1 MKTELPN
8 IYEQAAGIDIGADKI
23 FVCAK
28 DGEYQVFRCFTEDF
42 RKAAAYIKENGV
54 SRVAM
59 EATGVYWIALKDILE
74 QEGLV
79 VDVVKAGDAKQLPG
93 RDKTDGADCQWIR
106 TLYQKGLL
114 RPCVI
119 PDAAIRELRTYVR
132 MRQDHIEMA
141 AQHVQQMQKAL
152 IQMNIRLPQVLS
164 DIMGASGKRIIE
176 AIIKGERDPEKL
188 VLLCDRQILKNKK
201 EEVVLA
207 LEGNYREDYLFLL
220 SQAYQGWQF
229 YNELMKECDKKIN
242 EWLERHTKDKA
253 PLEQVTPAKSIRH
266 HKPDI
271 EKLHEKVL
279 LLNDGKDVTRIP
291 GFTDYTVLR
300 LIAEVGTDM
309 SKWKS
314 AKHFVSW
321 LGLAPKK
328 RYSGKGKRHYRG
340 IANTKAAQILRESAQ
355 ALLRSKHC
363 ALGSFGRRI
372 RSTRGPAIA
381 IKAMARKLGILFYNT
396 LTKGIE
402 YVEQGIKKYEEQVRQ
417 TELSKVTKWAGRL
430 GYTLIPN
437 QQINVVHQ

>member
-59 EATGVYWIALKDILE
+59 EATGVYWIALKDVLE

-119 PDAAIRELRTYVR
+119 PDAVIRELRTYVR
-132 MRQDHIEMA
+132 MRQDHIEIA

-176 AIIKGERDPEKL
+176 AIIKGEKDPEKL
-188 VLLCDRQILKNKK
+188 VLLCDRQILKNKR

-207 LEGNYREDYLFLL
+207 LEGNYREDYF
-220 SQAYQGWQF
+220 F
-229 YNELMKECDKKIN
+229 YYPK
-242 EWLERHTKDKA
+242 H
-253 PLEQVTPAKSIRH
+253 IR
-266 HKPDI
+266 
-271 EKLHEKVL
+271 
-279 LLNDGKDVTRIP
+279 DGNFI
-291 GFTDYTVLR
+291 
-300 LIAEVGTDM
+300 M
-309 SKWKS
+309 S
-314 AKHFVSW
+314 
-321 LGLAPKK
+321 
-328 RYSGKGKRHYRG
+328 
-340 IANTKAAQILRESAQ
+340 
-355 ALLRSKHC
+355 
-363 ALGSFGRRI
+363 
-372 RSTRGPAIA
+372 
-381 IKAMARKLGILFYNT
+381 
-396 LTKGIE
+396 
-402 YVEQGIKKYEEQVRQ
+402 
-417 TELSKVTKWAGRL
+417 
-430 GYTLIPN
+430 
-437 QQINVVHQ
+437 